1 MTRSTSTVDTAPPA
15 RRAVLFAIQL
25 PHQSDAEVKA
35 SLKELEQLAE
45 VLGIDVVDRA
55 VQKRPTPGAPGVGKL
70 RELSALTGGLGSL
83 VPEPVSAPVD
93 DLKLIDP
100 LRPIAPGFAPDTD
113 DLPEIDPLADLVI
126 VDAELGPADTRLM
139 EQALGVDVIDRPG
152 IILRVFETRAQTRE
166 ARLETEIARLTYEAA
181 RVRDSETNDDRQGG
195 GGRGGRGHTNVELTK
210 RRLRERARTLRR
222 ELDVLYE
229 AQSARREKRTEAF
242 GVALV
247 GYTNAGKSTWMR
259 ALTGSD
265 VLVKDQLF
273 ATLGTTVRM
282 LEPETAPRILVSD
295 TVGFIRNLPHALIA
309 SFRATLDEAR
319 HASLLLY
326 IADASDPELD
336 AQLRVTREVIGEIGA
351 GDLPY
356 LVVLNKIDRVSPERR
371 EELAR
376 TYPEAHQL
384 SAHSEQDAAQLRELL
399 SQFFEQRLVELTL
412 EIPYAKLALVGR
424 VHERARVLSESYTDA
439 GAVLLV
445 RGLRSTL
452 AQITSALRDSA

>member
-1 MTRSTSTVDTAPPA
+1 MTRSTSSTVDTAPPA

-45 VLGIDVVDRA
+45 GLGIEVVDRA
-55 VQKRPTPGAPGVGKL
+55 VQKRPTPGAPGIGKL

-83 VPEPVSAPVD
+83 VPEPVSVPVD

-100 LRPIAPGFAPDTD
+100 LRPMTPDAD

-126 VDAELGPADTRLM
+126 VDHELGPADTRQM

-181 RVRDSETNDDRQGG
+181 RVRDSEGHDDRQGG

-384 SAHSEQDAAQLRELL
+384 SAHSEQDAGKLRELL

-452 AQITSALRDSA
+452 AQITSALRDTA